1 MKKKARKAVKILWI
15 FFLSCVLLFFGFV
28 GLVAG
33 GAFGSL
39 PSLKELEN
47 PQTFLPA
54 EVYAEDGTLMGK
66 FYTERGNRSYV
77 DYKDIS
83 TNVIYALIATEDKR
97 FFDHSGIDV
106 RSLGRAVFT
115 LGKQGGASTITQQL
129 AKGLLA
135 QGSRKKVTR
144 VIEKMKE
151 WIVASRLEKNF
162 TKEEIIASY
171 LNNATFDD
179 NIYGIRNAAKV
190 YFQKDAD
197 RLSMEEAA
205 VLVGMLKGNY
215 IYNPRKNPKA
225 AIDRRNTVLDL
236 MVENSDV
243 AALVGAKA
251 LSSADGAA
259 LKAKPIELRYKR
271 EVEAIGIAPYFRDE
285 LRKEMAR
292 KLKTLKT
299 PDGGTYDIYRDGLK
313 IYTTINPRMQI
324 YAEEA
329 VAEHLSQWQRIFN
342 QNRSYFNIQW
352 NKHKNILDSAIVHS
366 ERWKDM
372 KEAGVPEADILK
384 SFNVKTKMTVFAWNN
399 KREKDTT
406 MTPLDSIK
414 YCRQLLQT
422 AFMVMDPTSGEV
434 KAWVGGID
442 YKNFKLDHVTR
453 YRQVGSTIKPMLYC
467 LNMEEGLEPNSIV
480 ENNPQRFPGFGVYP
494 NAKSYGS
501 TSFERALAL
510 SLNNVAAYLLK
521 RVSIK
526 RFKNFLQDNCGIKA
540 TLNAYPSI
548 CLGADEIPLIQ
559 LLRAYTMFPGRGV
572 NTEPYFITK
581 IEDRNGNLIQSF
593 VPERKDVIS
602 ERSAYQMCEVM
613 EGPVTIGTA
622 KGLKQSLGVK
632 KMGGKTGTTND
643 NTDCWFVGYTPQL
656 LAGAWVGCDD
666 PFIRYPVGNAFL
678 GGKAAA
684 PIWKNFFKRV
694 LNDKTTGIVK
704 DTIFPKPQSMTE
716 EVSID
721 FMRMVIDPVKE
732 GVDGYDGS
740 GGGGGVDFNSQYN
753 DMGTEDN
760 IGGES
765 SQYSDDGG
773 NKPVTEPLVGPMPD
787 TGTGKKPATPPA
799 KEPVKA
805 LPPDQ
810 KPKDDPKNK
819 DKKKDDK
826 NKPKNP
832 PTPTKPDDYE

>member
-1 MKKKARKAVKILWI
+1 MKKRARKAIKILWI
-15 FFLSCVLLFFGFV
+15 GFLSCVVLFFAFFGM
-28 GLVAG
+28 VAWG
-33 GAFGSL
+33 VFGKL

-66 FYTERGNRSYV
+66 FYKERGNRSYV

-83 TNVIYALIATEDKR
+83 TNVVYALVATEDKR
-97 FFDHSGIDV
+97 FFAHSGIDA
-106 RSLGRAVFT
+106 RSLGRAMFT
-115 LGKQGGASTITQQL
+115 LGKDGGGSTVTQQL
-129 AKGLLA
+129 AKGLLE
-135 QGSRKKVTR
+135 QGSKNKATR
-144 VIEKMKE
+144 IIEKMKE
-151 WIVASRLEKNF
+151 WIVATRLEKNF
-162 TKEEIIASY
+162 TKEEIISSY

-179 NIYGIRNAAKV
+179 NIYGIKNAAKV
-190 YFQKDAD
+190 YFQKEANG
-197 RLSMEEAA
+197 LSVEEAA

-215 IYNPRKNPKA
+215 LYNPRKNPKA

-236 MVENSDV
+236 MVENSEV
-243 AALVGAKA
+243 ASLVGAKPINEA
-251 LSSADGAA
+251 QAA
-259 LKAKPIELRYKR
+259 AMKAKPIELRFKR
-271 EVEAIGIAPYFRDE
+271 EIEAIGVAPYFRDE
-285 LRKEMAR
+285 LRKDLTK
-292 KLKTLKT
+292 KLKDIKS
-299 PDGGTYDIYRDGLK
+299 PDGTPYDIYKDGLK
-313 IYTTINPRMQI
+313 IYTTINPKMQI

-329 VAEHLSQWQRIFN
+329 VAEHLSQWQKIFN
-342 QNRSYFNIQW
+342 QNRTYFNNQW

-372 KEAGVPEADILK
+372 KEQGIADAEILK
-384 SFNVKTKMTVFAWNN
+384 TFNVKTKMTVFAWNN

-414 YCRQLLQT
+414 YTRQMLQT

-442 YKNFKLDHVTR
+442 YKTFKLDHVTR

-467 LNMEEGLEPNSIV
+467 LNMEEGLEPTSVV
-480 ENNPQRFPGFGVYP
+480 ENNPQYFPNFGLYP
-494 NAKSYGS
+494 NAKSMGS
-501 TSFERALAL
+501 TTFERALAL

-540 TLNAYPSI
+540 KLNAYPSI
-548 CLGADEIPLIQ
+548 CLGADEIPLVQ

-581 IEDRNGNLIQSF
+581 IEDRNGNLIQSY

-622 KGLKQSLGVK
+622 KGLKQSLGIK

-684 PIWKNFFKRV
+684 PIWKYFFKRV
-694 LNDKTTGIVK
+694 LNDKTTGISR
-704 DTIFPKPQSMTE
+704 DSIFVKPQSMTD

-721 FMRMVIDPVKE
+721 FMNMVIDPVRE
-732 GVDGYDGS
+732 GVEGFTE
-740 GGGGGVDFNSQYN
+740 GGGAVDLNGSEYN
-753 DMGTEDN
+753 DLNQEGA
-760 IGGES
+760 IGSES
-765 SQYSDDGG
+765 SEYSDEGE
-773 NKPVTEPLVGPMPD
+773 KPAKPDPAKPD
-787 TGTGKKPATPPA
+787 TGSKKPLP
-799 KEPVKA
+799 A
-805 LPPDQ
+805 LPP
-810 KPKDDPKNK
+810 KETPKATLPPVKEDPKAKDVKDKDK

-826 NKPKNP
+826 PK
-832 PTPTKPDDYE
+832 PTPKPDDY